1 MELDPPIETRHAF
14 QIWSKRATVFV
25 LAALLVGAVWFFIRT
40 DAGKAIRHDPWTF
53 SQQVQRIV
61 RHHWFASRIGYFS
74 LYVCLGVLAL
84 PIWWLQLLAGVGF
97 GLYEG
102 TLYSLLASTTGV
114 TISVALTRW
123 IAADWFH
130 QRIES
135 RMAQLKKLDETLG
148 HNGLLFVMTIRIIPG
163 LPFGL
168 LNYALGLSRASY
180 IDIILGTF
188 LGAIPPILVHVGT
201 GAQYYFWSSWKFDL
215 SVLAITFVLLL
226 PLILRYLRPE
236 WFKKIGVE

>member
-1 MELDPPIETRHAF
+1 MVAEPSRHPF
-14 QIWSKRATVFV
+14 QIWSKRATALLLIGL
-25 LAALLVGAVWFFIRT
+25 LAANIWFFFRTEAGRQIRSDPRSAT
-40 DAGKAIRHDPWTF
+40 TQIHRIIGRHPV
-53 SQQVQRIV
+53 S
-61 RHHWFASRIGYFS
+61 SRVGYFS
-74 LYVCLGVLAL
+74 LYVCLGVLTL
-84 PIWWLQLLAGVGF
+84 PIWWLQILAGIGF

-123 IAADWFH
+123 IAIDWFH
-130 QRIES
+130 EKFES
-135 RMAQLKKLDETLG
+135 RMAQLQKLDETLG

-180 IDIILGTF
+180 IDIVLGTF
-188 LGAIPPILVHVGT
+188 LGAIPPILMHVGA
-201 GAQYYFWSSWKFDL
+201 GAQYFFWSNWRFDL
-215 SVLAITFVLLL
+215 AVAAITLVLLS
-226 PLILRYLRPE
+226 PLMLRYLWPD